1 MAKKT
6 ITRGKFDKLQQL
18 SNKNGVI
25 AALAIDQRGSMKKMM
40 KAADEKAGATYS
52 LDQIYKFK
60 ELVSKELTKYA
71 SAILTDEELGF
82 KAMTAKD
89 PNSGLIL
96 SYEKTGYD
104 VTTVGR
110 FPELL
115 HEESMTRLAAK
126 GADAAKVLV
135 YYNPHDK
142 PEINDIKHAFVER
155 LANEGRGADLPVFLE
170 IVTYDDN
177 IPDAK
182 SFEYAKEKPS
192 LVLDAMKEFT
202 KAKYG
207 VDVIKAEVPVNWDFV
222 EGHTAD
228 GVKAAYTEEEA
239 AKYFKEMNDIVDR
252 PFIYLSAGVS
262 AQTFREELNFAG
274 KAGNKFNG
282 ILCGRATWRDGIQV
296 FADGGADALTKW
308 LETTGKGNVEEL
320 NAILDKYAKPW
331 YEWYGGLDNINV
343 VDPVVTD

>member
-40 KAADEKAGATYS
+40 KAADDKAGAEYS

-71 SAILTDEELGF
+71 SSILTDEELGF

-142 PEINDIKHAFVER
+142 PEINNIKHAFVER
-155 LANEGRGADLPVFLE
+155 LANEARGADLPLFLE
-170 IVTYDDN
+170 IVTYDDE

-182 SFEYAKEKPS
+182 SYEYAKAKPS

-202 KAKYG
+202 KSKYG
-207 VDVIKAEVPVNWDFV
+207 VDVIKAEVPVNWAFV

-262 AQTFREELNFAG
+262 AQTFREELTFAG
-274 KAGNKFNG
+274 EAGNKFNG

-296 FADGGADALTKW
+296 FADGGEEALTKW

>member
-1 MAKKT
+1 MAKKV

-18 SNKNGVI
+18 SNDKGVI

-40 KAADEKAGATYS
+40 KAADEKAGAEYS
-52 LDQIYKFK
+52 LDQIYTFK

-71 SAILTDEELGF
+71 SSILTDEELGF

-89 PNSGLIL
+89 PSSGLIL

-104 VTTVGR
+104 VNTIGR

-115 HEESMTRLAAK
+115 HEESITRLAAK

-142 PEINDIKHAFVER
+142 AEINDIKHAFVER
-155 LANEGRGADLPVFLE
+155 LANEARGADMPFFLE
-170 IVTYDDN
+170 IVTYDDA

-182 SFEYAKEKPS
+182 SYDYAVAKPK

-202 KAKYG
+202 KPQYG
-207 VDVIKAEVPVNWDFV
+207 VDVIKAEIPVNWAFV

-228 GVKAAYTEEEA
+228 GVKPAYTEAEA
-239 AKYFKEMNDIVDR
+239 AEYFKQVNEVVDR
-252 PFIYLSAGVS
+252 PFIYLSAGVP
-262 AQTFREELNFAG
+262 AETFREELIFAG
-274 KAGNKFNG
+274 KAGNKYNG
-282 ILCGRATWRDGIQV
+282 ILCGRATWAAGIDVMAQE
-296 FADGGADALTKW
+296 GPEGLTKW
-308 LETTGKGNVEEL
+308 LETQGKENVEEL
-320 NAILDKYAKPW
+320 NTILDEYATPW
-331 YEWYGGLDNINV
+331 YEWYGGLDNIEV
-343 VDPVVTD
+343 VDSVVTD

>member
-40 KAADEKAGATYS
+40 KAADEKAGADYS

-115 HEESMTRLAAK
+115 HGESITRLAAK
-126 GADAAKVLV
+126 GADAVKVLV

-155 LANEGRGADLPVFLE
+155 LANEGRGADMPVFLE

-182 SFEYAKEKPS
+182 SYEYAKEKPS
-192 LVLDAMKEFT
+192 LVLDAIKEFT
-202 KAKYG
+202 KSKYG

-222 EGHTAD
+222 EGHTAA
-228 GVKAAYTEEEA
+228 GVKAAYTEDEA
-239 AKYFKEMNDIVDR
+239 AKYFKEMNDLVDR

-262 AQTFREELNFAG
+262 AKTFREELTFAG
-274 KAGNKFNG
+274 EAGNKFNG

-296 FADGGADALTKW
+296 FAEGGEDALTKW

-320 NAILDKYAKPW
+320 NTILNKYAKPW